1 MTICL
6 FAEVELFNMNK
17 HAKKVLEVM
26 LLNIEITKKSNSDA
40 VDGKNEYEELMFD
53 VVYNFFYG
61 SK

>member
-40 VDGKNEYEELMFD
+40 VDGKNECEELLFA
-53 VVYNFFYG
+53 VYNFFYG